1 MHARLALIG
10 LLHTETARAQLRIR
24 TIDAKE
30 QIADD
35 LRAKVAEIDINF
47 VRTRQIDY
55 FDTYEKLNR
64 KYKIEKSSQYPI
76 LDRLQEL
83 NKILSKQE
91 QKKIDYEYK
100 YELLENRLEKIN
112 NEIDSINYEN
122 ELIFNENNV
131 LRNRIANI
139 KKVPTITNYAHI
151 IEQTKKLQH
160 EIDIWTRRV
169 HCAEVSLHIF
179 NKVYSGESFG
189 QSDNL
194 TSLYYWV

>member
-35 LRAKVAEIDINF
+35 LHAKVAEIDINF
-47 VRTRQIDY
+47 VRTRKIDY
-55 FDTYEKLNR
+55 SDTYEKLNR
-64 KYKIEKSSQYPI
+64 RYKIEKSSQYPI

-83 NKILSKQE
+83 NKILSEQE

-100 YELLENRLEKIN
+100 YELLEHRLEKIH
-112 NEIDSINYEN
+112 NEIDSIKYEN
-122 ELIFNENNV
+122 ELIFNENNF
-131 LRNRIANI
+131 LRNRMANI
-139 KKVPTITNYAHI
+139 KTAPTITNYAHI

-169 HCAEVSLHIF
+169 HCAEVSLYIF
-179 NKVYSGESFG
+179 NKVYPGESFG
-189 QSDNL
+189 QSD
-194 TSLYYWV
+194 